1 MIDQTLILAAG
12 KGTRMGRLTDD
23 RPKPLLTVARVPIL
37 EHVLQGLA
45 STGIRRA
52 VVITGYLAERVE
64 SYFGDGAGVGLSL
77 TYRRQESQTGTAKA
91 ALLARDDMAPTPF
104 VMSFGDILCARSNY
118 RALAEAFASCLCDAL
133 LGLNPVDD
141 PWEGA
146 AVYRDGDRVTRI
158 IEKPP
163 RGTSTT
169 KWNNAGVMVLT
180 PQVWPILEQLG
191 PSPRGEYELPVGI
204 GQMVERGFD
213 VRGVEFAGFWS
224 DVGRPE
230 ELERINR
237 LAAQGALDLS

>member
-1 MIDQTLILAAG
+1 MIDQALILAAG

-23 RPKPLLTVARVPIL
+23 CPKPLLTVSGAPIL
-37 EHVLQGLA
+37 EHVLRGLA
-45 STGIRRA
+45 SIGIGRA
-52 VVITGYLAERVE
+52 VVITGYLAERLE
-64 SYFGDGAGVGLSL
+64 GYFGDGAAVGLRL

-91 ALLARDDMAPTPF
+91 ALLARDDLAPTSF
-104 VMSFGDILCARSNY
+104 IMSFGDILCARSNY
-118 RALAEAFASCLCDAL
+118 RALVATFASHPCDAL
-133 LGLNPVDD
+133 LGLNRVAD

-146 AVYRDGDRVTRI
+146 AVYRDDHRVTRI

-163 RGTSTT
+163 RGTSSTN
-169 KWNNAGVMVLT
+169 WNNAGVMVLT
-180 PQVWPILEQLG
+180 PQVWPVLEQLE

-204 GQMVERGFD
+204 GHMVERGFD

-237 LAAQGALDLS
+237 LVAEGALDLS